1 GGVFEIGVDVGGAH
15 VMPACSVLPRQE
27 LLGLLPSAECPQD
40 AQHVGISDLPDMP
53 LPALPDVVEL
63 GSVSANDDV
72 LASEGGQAVGAVVR
86 VVLAADP
93 EESSVQ
99 EPNRAGEHAL
109 ARVPAPSQVHVD
121 PGAQRRQRFGEG
133 LDPFELLAI
142 PLVAPL
148 RVVEVLTPSSVVG
161 SGRLQMTPIVGA
173 DPYLG

>member
-1 GGVFEIGVDVGGAH
+1 
-15 VMPACSVLPRQE
+15 
-27 LLGLLPSAECPQD
+27 
-40 AQHVGISDLPDMP
+40 
-53 LPALPDVVEL
+53 
-63 GSVSANDDV
+63 GSVSANEDV
-72 LASEGGQAVGAVVR
+72 RASEGGQAVGAVVR

-99 EPNRAGEHAL
+99 EPYRAGEHAL
-109 ARVPAPSQVHVD
+109 ARVPAPSQVHVE

-133 LDPFELLAI
+133 LDPFELLAV

-173 DPYLG
+173 DPYLGPCRRDREGSQSLQALIADRRAALVEVDEPASVPAT